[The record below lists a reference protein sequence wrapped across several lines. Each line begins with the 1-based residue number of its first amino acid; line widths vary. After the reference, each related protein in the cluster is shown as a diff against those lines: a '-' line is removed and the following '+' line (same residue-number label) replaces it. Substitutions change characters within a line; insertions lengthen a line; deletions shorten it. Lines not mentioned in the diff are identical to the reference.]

1 MITSVQN
8 EKVKQ
13 WNKLHKRKGRTKSGT
28 FFIEGFHLVEEA
40 HKSEWEIVEIIVQK
54 DTHYPD
60 WFDDYMVTVVGEKVL
75 QYIARTET
83 PQGVSAIIKMKEPK
97 AIMGNSI
104 LLIDS
109 IQDPGNLGTVIRTAD
124 AAGFDAVM
132 LGDNT
137 VDMYNDKVI
146 RSTQGSLFHLSIS
159 QVNIKEKIPQLKT
172 EGFSVW
178 ASALSNARQFN
189 KLEVPEK
196 TALII
201 GNEGAGIQSEIVDLA
216 DIVVKIPI
224 YGEAESLN
232 VSVAAGILMY
242 YIKM

>member
-13 WNKLHKRKGRTKSGT
+13 WNKLHKRKGRTKSET
-28 FFIEGFHLVEEA
+28 FLIEGFHLVEEA
-40 HKSEWEIVEIIVQK
+40 HKSEWEIVEIIVQE
-54 DTHYPD
+54 DTHYPN
-60 WFDDYMVTVVGEKVL
+60 WFANYMVTQVGEKVL
-75 QYIARTET
+75 QHIARTDT
-83 PQGVSAIIKMKEPK
+83 PQGVSAIIKMKEPET
-97 AIMGNSI
+97 IIGNSI

-146 RSTQGSLFHLSIS
+146 RSTQGSLFHLPIS
-159 QVNIKEKIPQLKT
+159 QVNIKEKIPELKA

-178 ASALSNARQFN
+178 ASALSNARPFDN
-189 KLEVPEK
+189 LEVPDK

-216 DIVVKIPI
+216 DTVVKIPI